1 MFPPI
6 YLTRGQTT
14 VEVMK
19 IMVTSFSRSHAGT
32 AALSAPSPAAGHR
45 QPCLHWR
52 LLVTHGQVWVSL
64 LWGHCS
70 FVLGPRVHKVLFV
83 PSKSLFPQSCG
94 SSGGSMVG
102 LMATSPRGLMPFPGL
117 PHQSP
122 CPCGRP
128 LLTHISTGD
137 TQTLKGRSAQSLWS
151 LLVHTRFCLSPL
163 SVSAGYG
170 V

>member
-1 MFPPI
+1 M
-6 YLTRGQTT
+6 RGKLDLVLMGRAMLNKSLIQFSVDGRGCVPFLLFHLSQTL
-14 VEVMK
+14 VEV
-19 IMVTSFSRSHAGT
+19 RSHAGT

-94 SSGGSMVG
+94 SSVAKSHWPPKSNS
-102 LMATSPRGLMPFPGL
+102 LRGLSSFAR
-117 PHQSP
+117 SP
-122 CPCGRP
+122 SWKICCGP
-128 LLTHISTGD
+128 
-137 TQTLKGRSAQSLWS
+137 
-151 LLVHTRFCLSPL
+151 
-163 SVSAGYG
+163 
-170 V
+170 

>member
-102 LMATSPRGLMPFPGL
+102 LMSNLLQEGLC
-117 PHQSP
+117 H
-122 CPCGRP
+122 
-128 LLTHISTGD
+128 
-137 TQTLKGRSAQSLWS
+137 TQVCCTQPYPS
-151 LLVHTRFCLSPL
+151 LLHPEPLPLQHSTADPYLLRRHPNTVLSQCLWDLWVLVRTRF
-163 SVSAGYG
+163 V
-170 V
+170 